1 MDIFKNRRFIIL
13 GIFASF
19 LVVYALN
26 LFYIQIVDD
35 SYEALA
41 NQNVIRNVTV
51 YPNRGLI
58 YDRNGMLIVENDATY
73 EIFVIP
79 KQVKNID
86 TALFCQ
92 LLDIEPQYFIDQ
104 MTKAKNYSRYVPSS
118 FLKNLSVE
126 QYASFQEHLY
136 MFPGFYGD
144 IRLVRKYPQHSAAH
158 VLGYTGEISQKK
170 LDAQSYYKSGDYIG
184 ISGLEAT
191 YEPFLRGH
199 KGSKLILVDKFNRE
213 QGSFKDGIYDTAA
226 ISGHNLTVTLDI
238 ELQVYAEQLMQN
250 KRGCVVAI
258 EPSTGEILVMVSA
271 PSYDPNL
278 LTGRQRGN
286 NYVML
291 QKDTLKPLFNRA
303 ISGGSYPP
311 GSTFKSIMA
320 LMGLQ
325 EGTLQPS
332 DVYPCFGGFRLGS
345 HTVGCHA
352 HAPLKD
358 LSSAIQHSCNAYF
371 CYVFKNIIDQSK
383 FASSDE
389 ALAKWDSY
397 LYSFGLGNKLGVD
410 IPGENP
416 GHVPT
421 PKYYNNIYQK
431 GHWKSSTIISLAIG
445 QGELGIT
452 PLQMANMTCAI
463 ANRGYYFTPHFV
475 KFIENDTTNFV
486 KRYSG
491 KNQTKIEQRY
501 FDEVVEGLYQTVQAG
516 TGRIAQIEGYEVCGK
531 TGTVENP
538 HGKDHSAFITF
549 APKVGPR
556 IVVLAFVENSG
567 FGATYAAP
575 IASLVMEKYLND
587 TIATNRLY
595 LEKRMIETD
604 LIHPKVLSTNEAP

>member
-1 MDIFKNRRFIIL
+1 MDIFKNRRFVIL

-19 LVVYALN
+19 FIVYAFN
-26 LFYIQIVDD
+26 LFYIQIMDE
-35 SYEALA
+35 SYTALA

-58 YDRNGMLIVENDATY
+58 YDRNGTLIVENDATY

-79 KQVKNID
+79 KQLKTID

-92 LLDIEPQYFIDQ
+92 LLDIEPQFFKDQ
-104 MTKAKNYSRYVPSS
+104 LTKARGYSSYVPSS
-118 FLKNLSVE
+118 FLKNISVE
-126 QYASFQEHLY
+126 QYATFQEHLY

-144 IRLVRKYPQHSAAH
+144 IRLVRKYPQSSAAH
-158 VLGYTGEISQKK
+158 VLGYTGEIGQKQ
-170 LDAQSYYKSGDYIG
+170 LELQPYYASGDYMG
-184 ISGLEAT
+184 ISGLEST

-213 QGSFKDGIYDTAA
+213 QGSFKDGLYDTAA

-238 ELQVYAEQLMQN
+238 ELQAYAERLMQN

-258 EPSTGEILVMVSA
+258 EPSTGEILVMVSS

-286 NYVML
+286 NYAKL

-303 ISGGSYPP
+303 ISGGAYPP
-311 GSTFKSIMA
+311 GSTFKSLMA
-320 LMGLQ
+320 LMALQ
-325 EGTLQPS
+325 EGSLQPN
-332 DVYPCFGGFRLGS
+332 DVYPCFGGYRLGS

-352 HAPLKD
+352 HGPLKN

-371 CYVFKNIIDQSK
+371 CYVFKNVIDQSK
-383 FASSDE
+383 FETTDD

-410 IPGENP
+410 IPGEHS

-421 PKYYNNIYQK
+421 PEYYNKIYDK
-431 GHWKSSTIISLAIG
+431 GRWKSSTIISLAIG
-445 QGELGIT
+445 QGELGLT

-463 ANRGYYFTPHFV
+463 ANRGYYYTPHFL
-475 KFIENDTTNFV
+475 KRIEADTTNYLE
-486 KRYSG
+486 RYTQ
-491 KNQTKIEQRY
+491 KHQTKVEQRY
-501 FDEVVEGLYQTVQAG
+501 FDEVVEGLHQTVEQG
-516 TGRIAQIEGYEVCGK
+516 TGRIAQLPGYEVCGK

-549 APKVGPR
+549 APKVDPK
-556 IVVLAFVENSG
+556 IVVLVFVENSG
-567 FGATYAAP
+567 FGSAFAAP

-587 TIATNRLY
+587 TIADKRLY

-604 LIHPKVLSTNEAP
+604 LINPKVLSSNETP

>member
-1 MDIFKNRRFIIL
+1 
-13 GIFASF
+13 
-19 LVVYALN
+19 
-26 LFYIQIVDD
+26 
-35 SYEALA
+35 
-41 NQNVIRNVTV
+41 
-51 YPNRGLI
+51 
-58 YDRNGMLIVENDATY
+58 
-73 EIFVIP
+73 
-79 KQVKNID
+79 
-86 TALFCQ
+86 
-92 LLDIEPQYFIDQ
+92 
-104 MTKAKNYSRYVPSS
+104 
-118 FLKNLSVE
+118 
-126 QYASFQEHLY
+126 
-136 MFPGFYGD
+136 
-144 IRLVRKYPQHSAAH
+144 
-158 VLGYTGEISQKK
+158 
-170 LDAQSYYKSGDYIG
+170 
-184 ISGLEAT
+184 
-191 YEPFLRGH
+191 
-199 KGSKLILVDKFNRE
+199 
-213 QGSFKDGIYDTAA
+213 
-226 ISGHNLTVTLDI
+226 
-238 ELQVYAEQLMQN
+238 
-250 KRGCVVAI
+250 
-258 EPSTGEILVMVSA
+258 
-271 PSYDPNL
+271 
-278 LTGRQRGN
+278 
-286 NYVML
+286 ML

-345 HTVGCHA
+345 HTVGCHD
-352 HAPLKD
+352 HAQLTD

-383 FASSDE
+383 FATSDE

-410 IPGENP
+410 IPGENS

-486 KRYSG
+486 KHYSG
-491 KNQTKIEQRY
+491 KNKTKVEQRY

-549 APKVGPR
+549 APKVNPR

-587 TIATNRLY
+587 TIAANRLF

-604 LIHPKVLSTNEAP
+604 LIHPKVISSNEAP

>member
-1 MDIFKNRRFIIL
+1 MDIFKNRRFVIL

-19 LVVYALN
+19 LIVYAVN

-41 NQNVIRNVTV
+41 NQNVIRKVTV

-58 YDRNGMLIVENDATY
+58 YDRDGTLIVENDATY

-79 KQVKNID
+79 KQVKTID
-86 TALFCQ
+86 TVLFCQ
-92 LLDIEPQYFIDQ
+92 LLDIDMQYFKDQ
-104 MTKAKNYSRYVPSS
+104 LAKAKNYSRYVPSS

-158 VLGYTGEISQKK
+158 VLGYTGEINQTQ
-170 LDAQSYYKSGDYIG
+170 LNLQPYYSSGDYMG

-213 QGSFKDGIYDTAA
+213 QGSFKDGLYDTMAV
-226 ISGHNLTVTLDI
+226 SGHNLTVSLDI
-238 ELQVYAEQLMQN
+238 RLQVYAEQLMQN

-271 PSYDPNL
+271 PSYDPNM

-286 NYVML
+286 NIALM

-303 ISGGSYPP
+303 ITGGYPP

-325 EGTLQPS
+325 EGTLHGN
-332 DVYPCFGGFRLGS
+332 DVYPCFGGYRLGS
-345 HTVGCHA
+345 HTVGCHS
-352 HAPLKD
+352 HGPLKD

-371 CYVFKNIIDQSK
+371 CYVFKNVIDQDK
-383 FASSDE
+383 FATTDE
-389 ALAKWDSY
+389 ALASWNSY

-410 IPGENP
+410 IPGENK

-421 PKYYNNIYQK
+421 PQYYNKIYQQ

-463 ANRGYYFTPHFV
+463 ANRGYYHTPHFV
-475 KFIENDTTNFV
+475 KRIDGDTTNYLE
-486 KRYSG
+486 RYSG
-491 KNQTKIEQRY
+491 KNQTKVEQRY

-531 TGTVENP
+531 TGTVENS

-549 APKVGPR
+549 APKTNPK

-567 FGATYAAP
+567 FGATFAAP
-575 IASLVMEKYLND
+575 IASLVMEMYLND
-587 TIATNRLY
+587 TIATKRLY
-595 LEKRMIETD
+595 LEKRMKETN
-604 LIHPKVLSTNEAP
+604 LINPKILVSNEAP